1 MCESSNRI
9 LIYQMKKNR
18 IRVIALGVFLHEGRI
33 LVFEGSDKV
42 KNETFFRP
50 LGGGVEFGETSEE
63 ALTREI
69 HEELGLEI
77 KNPRYL
83 GMLENIFV
91 YQGEP
96 GHEIA
101 LVYDAQFVQA
111 DVYLQK
117 NLRYVESDGEDLQ
130 CQWLSLDKVEKK
142 NLRLYPHG
150 LYQLLLNQ
158 EEK

>member
-1 MCESSNRI
+1 
-9 LIYQMKKNR
+9 
-18 IRVIALGVFLHEGRI
+18 
-33 LVFEGSDKV
+33 
-42 KNETFFRP
+42 
-50 LGGGVEFGETSEE
+50 
-63 ALTREI
+63 
-69 HEELGLEI
+69 
-77 KNPRYL
+77 
-83 GMLENIFV
+83 MLENIFI